1 MKKIEITYSNSAKIN
16 KGNYEQEAPMFSAK
30 SMIEFSEENPIS
42 EKEEFSR
49 LKSIVDP
56 LLAQH
61 ILETKQI
68 PEHIRIRE
76 FEGQKYPS
84 VNSILKPEKF
94 ECHPDYAVRGT
105 EIERI
110 VRTFLKTGV
119 WIEPEKQLSKIKY
132 SDIKYKETI
141 AKYKSLFADVT
152 DYNVTCYNK
161 KLRYSGECDAIGK
174 LRISNVRDIID
185 VGVREE
191 DFNVIY
197 DFKTGQYDLTQLIA
211 YAECDLIEGHKE
223 QIDMICV
230 IDLKNC
236 AIDFLMWEDNEWSD
250 KFNLFCVKRGE
261 FKQRF
266 GI

>member
-1 MKKIEITYSNSAKIN
+1 MKKTIEINYGNSITIN
-16 KGNYEQEAPMFSAK
+16 RSNYENEKPMWHEK
-30 SMIEFSEENPIS
+30 ITMEVDGNIEDVER
-42 EKEEFSR
+42 EEFSR
-49 LKSIVDP
+49 LKQSIDSRVNEAW
-56 LLAQH
+56 LSSR
-61 ILETKQI
+61 QI

-132 SDIKYKETI
+132 SDIKHKETI

-191 DFNVIY
+191 DFNVI
-197 DFKTGQYDLTQLIA
+197 DDIVTG
-211 YAECDLIEGHKE
+211 K
-223 QIDMICV
+223 QIGRAHV
-230 IDLKNC
+230 
-236 AIDFLMWEDNEWSD
+236 
-250 KFNLFCVKRGE
+250 
-261 FKQRF
+261 
-266 GI
+266 